1 MHPSAILIGAG
12 IACIIAVACTGCIGN
27 APCPLFPLPTGTPV
41 QVGHLVVNEEQNKAT
56 VQVNQGS
63 LITVKLAENPTT
75 GYSWNLTTSSGLR
88 VTNDTYVPLYFT
100 GKMVGSGGTHIWD
113 ISADARGSQQIQAVY
128 KRPWEP
134 ATGNEST
141 FSMTVVVV

>member
-27 APCPLFPLPTGTPV
+27 APGPLFPLPTRTPV
-41 QVGHLVVNEEQNKAT
+41 QAGHLVVNEEQNTAT

-63 LITVKLAENPTT
+63 VITVKLAENPTT
-75 GYSWNLTTSSGLR
+75 GYIWNLTTSSGLH
-88 VTNDTYVPLYFT
+88 VTNDTYVPTYTT
-100 GKMVGSGGTHIWD
+100 GKLVGSGGTHIWD
-113 ISADARGSQQIQAVY
+113 ITADAHGSQQVQAVY

-134 ATGNEST
+134 ATGNET
-141 FSMTVVVV
+141 MFSMTIVVV